1 MFPPPS
7 IAESPSCRVAPFP
20 SDGPLRSGPPSATM
34 THDISDSALLA
45 LVARLDR
52 DALSKLFHR
61 YATVVLVAA
70 GWTEQNATDA
80 EQRTVHVFLD
90 VWKRPEAY
98 TAGDD
103 STRSH
108 LIRSALGDATEPEGW
123 TYHDVAEVLARPHR
137 QIALIIREQLN
148 EMRRHA

>member
-1 MFPPPS
+1 
-7 IAESPSCRVAPFP
+7 
-20 SDGPLRSGPPSATM
+20 M

-61 YATVVLVAA
+61 YAAVVLVAA

-108 LIRSALGDATEPEGW
+108 LIRSALGDATEPEVRLAALRLAELEGW
-123 TYHDVAEVLARPHR
+123 TYHDVAEVLARPTRHV
-137 QIALIIREQLN
+137 AVLIREKLVAL
-148 EMRRHA
+148 RGGDDTLK